1 MSPLDARQ
9 AIGGPDKPFLLES
22 KEYFAWLSSRR
33 TQKTPETCPAEPT
46 PAEQIPATLVATF
59 VLAWMKHFMA
69 ERLHFLNAESIYLG
83 PGK

>member
-22 KEYFAWLSSRR
+22 EEYFAWLSSRHSQ
-33 TQKTPETCPAEPT
+33 TSQKTS
-46 PAEQIPATLVATF
+46 EQPPATLMATF
-59 VLAWMKHFMA
+59 VLSWLKHFKA
-69 ERLHFLNAESIYLG
+69 ERLHFLDADPIYLG